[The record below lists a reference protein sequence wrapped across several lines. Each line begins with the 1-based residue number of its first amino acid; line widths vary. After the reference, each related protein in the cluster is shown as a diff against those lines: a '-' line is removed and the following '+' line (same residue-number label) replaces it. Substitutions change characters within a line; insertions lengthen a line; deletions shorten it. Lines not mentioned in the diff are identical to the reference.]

1 MLQDPR
7 EHQRAPLP
15 PLKEAVPALRPLRQ
29 ARSAG
34 KDSARQ
40 GAGRDA
46 YFDNAKYLAIVLVA
60 IGHTWPMVLAGS
72 RATEALYML
81 VYVFHMPAFILISG
95 YFSRNFDMR
104 PHKLMRLVSSVA
116 VPYVVF
122 QTGYGVFFALMED
135 QPVQVRLMAPWFLM
149 WFLMALFLWRLLT
162 PLFLA
167 IRWPVQIA
175 LLIAAAAAGTPGIS
189 GQWSAQRVFQFLPFF
204 VLGLY
209 LRPEHFRLV
218 QRWSVRWAAL
228 GVFAASLA
236 FLYWVAPKVQ
246 LDWIY
251 RNHASQDMDQPWW
264 VGVLMT
270 YAMFGAALV
279 LTACFLA
286 WVPRRRMWFTALGAG
301 TIGGYLLHGFVI
313 KLAGYEGWVERFH
326 LDTPAGR
333 VVVTVA
339 AVAMVTVLCTP
350 VVRRALKWVAEPD
363 LKWLF
368 RKSPATGGGS
378 GPGAGTGAGA
388 AAGAG
393 APVPQGAEGARSEAP
408 AGAGVR

>member
-7 EHQRAPLP
+7 EHQSAPLP

-29 ARSAG
+29 ARAARKAPAG
-34 KDSARQ
+34 DL
-40 GAGRDA
+40 AGRDA

-60 IGHTWPMVLAGS
+60 VGHTWPLVLSGS

-95 YFSRNFDMR
+95 YFSRTFDMR
-104 PHKLMRLVSSVA
+104 PHKLMRLVSSVV

-122 QTGYGVFFALMED
+122 QTAYAVFFAVMED
-135 QPVQVRLMAPWFLM
+135 GPLTLQLMWPRFLM
-149 WFLMALFLWRLLT
+149 WFLMALFVWRLLT

-167 IRWPVQIA
+167 IRWPVQIS
-175 LLIAAAAAGTPGIS
+175 LLIAAAAAGTPDIS
-189 GQWSAQRVFQFLPFF
+189 GQWSAQRVLQFLPFF
-204 VLGLY
+204 VLGLK

-218 QRWSVRWAAL
+218 QRWSVRWAGI
-228 GVFAASLA
+228 GVFAFSLV
-236 FLYWVAPKVQ
+236 FMYWVAPRVQ

-251 RNHASQDMDQPWW
+251 RNHSSQHMEQPWW

-286 WVPRRRMWFTALGAG
+286 WVPRRRMWFTVLGAG

-313 KLAGYEGWVERFH
+313 KLAGYEGWVERFG
-326 LDTPAGR
+326 LDSPGGR

-339 AVAMVTVLCTP
+339 AVGMVTVLCTP
-350 VVRRALKWVAEPD
+350 PVRRVLKWVAEPD
-363 LKWLF
+363 LTWLF
-368 RKSPATGGGS
+368 RRTPGGGGGSGAGS
-378 GPGAGTGAGA
+378 GPGAATGKLLPQGA
-388 AAGAG
+388 AARGD
-393 APVPQGAEGARSEAP
+393 APT
-408 AGAGVR
+408 GAGVR